1 MAVRRGFK
9 TEANHIAREVR
20 AELGLL
26 FIDSLDPWALARH
39 LEIPVVPLSSYG
51 GLAADA
57 VHHFLRVDRG
67 AFSAVTVFDG
77 PRRLIVY
84 NDSHSPGRQASD
96 LAHELAHAL
105 LLHRPGPALDQR
117 GCRLWNPEQEEE
129 ANWLAGALL
138 ISEEAAL
145 QIARSGEPLDEAA
158 KRCRVS
164 QAMIK
169 FRLNVTAA
177 LRRVSQTRRPRVGA
191 KQRTWIRE
199 NQG

>member
-1 MAVRRGFK
+1 MALRRGFK
-9 TEANHIAREVR
+9 TEANHTAREVR
-20 AELGLL
+20 AELGLRWA
-26 FIDSLDPWALARH
+26 DPLDPWALARH
-39 LEIPVVPLSSYG
+39 LEIPVVPLSHFSG
-51 GLAADA
+51 VAADA
-57 VHHFLRVDRG
+57 VHHFHRVDRG

-77 PRRLIVY
+77 SRRLIAY
-84 NDSHSPGRQASD
+84 NDSHSIGRRASD

-105 LLHRPGPALDQR
+105 LLHRPGPALDHR
-117 GCRLWNPEQEEE
+117 GCRRWNAEQEDE

-164 QAMIK
+164 QAMVT

-177 LRRVSQTRRPRVGA
+177 LRRVGHTRRPRTVVERPRSVG
-191 KQRTWIRE
+191 KT
-199 NQG
+199 QG

>member
-1 MAVRRGFK
+1 MALRWGFK

-20 AELGLL
+20 AELGLR
-26 FIDSLDPWALARH
+26 FIDPLDAWALARH
-39 LEIPVVPLSSYG
+39 LEIPVVPLSSYA

-57 VHHFLRVDRG
+57 VHHFHRVDRG
-67 AFSAVTVFDG
+67 AFSALTVFDG

-84 NDSHSPGRQASD
+84 NDSHSLGRRASD

-105 LLHRPGPALDQR
+105 LLHRPGPALDHR
-117 GCRLWNPEQEEE
+117 GCRRWDRVQEEE
-129 ANWLAGALL
+129 ANWPAGALL

-158 KRCRVS
+158 KRYRVS
-164 QAMIK
+164 HAMVK

-177 LRRVSQTRRPRVGA
+177 LRRVGQTRKPRDAGT
-191 KQRTWIRE
+191 RTTGVRRT
-199 NQG
+199 QG

>member
-1 MAVRRGFK
+1 MGLRRGFK

-20 AELGLL
+20 AELGLR
-26 FIDSLDPWALARH
+26 FIDPLDPWALARH
-39 LEIPVVPLSSYG
+39 LEIPVVPLSSYA
-51 GLAADA
+51 GLVADA
-57 VHHFLRVDRG
+57 VHHFHRVDRG

-84 NDSHSPGRQASD
+84 NDSHSLGRRASD

-105 LLHRPGPALDQR
+105 LLHRPGPALDHR
-117 GCRLWNPEQEEE
+117 GCRRWNADQEDE

-138 ISEEAAL
+138 ISEDAAL

-158 KRCRVS
+158 RRCRVS
-164 QAMIK
+164 PAMIT

-177 LRRVSQTRRPRVGA
+177 FRRVGQMRGPRVA
-191 KQRTWIRE
+191 VKRTTGVRKP
-199 NQG
+199 QG